1 MFMVICKIAFHTVAQ
16 YLKKSPSEMVTS
28 HVKHTLYHNQCA
40 GWTQVI
46 LSEFIYGELFT
57 SSWGESNPV
66 SQGVSSLSHSHWV
79 SSYQNKCCA
88 SFSLIF
94 IPFCCHSLPT
104 HPRCSSTNCQE
115 FSHRFTDAGWCCW
128 QLLASSRSEGWAREE
143 QHCHKFCDS
152 YNCYYFFFHMQTLTC
167 KSESYYK

>member
-1 MFMVICKIAFHTVAQ
+1 
-16 YLKKSPSEMVTS
+16 MVTS

-88 SFSLIF
+88 SFSPIF

-152 YNCYYFFFHMQTLTC
+152 YNCYYYFFHMQTLTC